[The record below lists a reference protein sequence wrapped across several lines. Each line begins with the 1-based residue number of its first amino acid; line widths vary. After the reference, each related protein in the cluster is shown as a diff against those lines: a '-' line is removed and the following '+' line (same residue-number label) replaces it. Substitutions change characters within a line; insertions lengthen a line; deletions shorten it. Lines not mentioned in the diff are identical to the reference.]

1 MTVKNLLTFDIEDN
15 FTPEELVDRTDWKHY
30 EGQVVTNTES
40 ILTLL
45 EKYDAKATF
54 FVLGKVAERRPA
66 VVRMIAGAGHEV
78 ASHGYIHEQVAR
90 LGRKGFADDVLR
102 SKNVLESISGHPLK
116 GFRAMAFSV
125 NVETAWA
132 LDFLREQG
140 FLYDSSILSSHYA
153 EHADR
158 FGAHLLDSF
167 HEVAPSA
174 IRILGRGIT
183 FGGGIFFRLVPYSM
197 IRSLIQKENRKQRPV
212 VLYAHAW
219 EFNKDQPHRQVGLL
233 QTLGQSPVTFTTPR
247 RIERLLKEFT
257 FSSVADYLHNSEA

>member
-1 MTVKNLLTFDIEDN
+1 MPGCNILTFDIEDN
-15 FTPEELVDRTDWKHY
+15 FTPEELADRSDWKRY
-30 EGQVVTNTES
+30 EGQVVTNTEN
-40 ILTLL
+40 IMTLL
-45 EKYDAKATF
+45 EKYDTKATF

-66 VVRMIAGAGHEV
+66 VVRMLAGAGHEV

-102 SKNVLESISGHPLK
+102 SKDVLESICGHPLK

-140 FLYDSSILSSHYA
+140 FLYDSSILSSYYS
-153 EHADR
+153 EHAER
-158 FGAHLLDSF
+158 FGAHLLDSL
-167 HEVAPSA
+167 HEVAPST

-183 FGGGIFFRLVPYSM
+183 FGGGIFLRLAPYCM
-197 IRSLIQKENRKQRPV
+197 IRYLIQKENRERKPA

-219 EFNKDQPHRQVGLL
+219 EFNRNQPKRNVPFL
-233 QTLGQSPVTFTTPR
+233 QSLAQSPLTFTTSER
-247 RIERLLKEFT
+247 LERLLQEFSFT
-257 FSSVADYLHNSEA
+257 SVEDYLERIK